1 MIHILYLLCVL
12 SGYDSWYSAY
22 SEGDWQSA
30 REEAEFMIEGD
41 STSAIALAAMSL
53 SIFSDGST
61 ADNATELA
69 LLSLEADSS
78 QSLAWTA
85 LGMSLLET
93 DPVLAVNA
101 LTRAVDLD
109 SLSAIAWEGLGLVMI
124 DSGEYGLAA
133 SNIQRSVM
141 SDPSYIPGWLGHAM
155 VLEES
160 GDPQGALTVIEIA
173 LSRWPGN
180 TLLLF
185 QKAWIYEDLILP
197 DSALAVYDRILE
209 QDPENFNALKYSGML
224 YEDTGRLG
232 RAVKS
237 YRELIAVDSTYSWAY
252 GEIAYCYE
260 LLNQI
265 DSAEEWYLLGME
277 IDPSYAW
284 AAYRL
289 GVISRDRDLSEGL
302 LWFELATQLNPLMS
316 DAWVEMGL
324 VYEDQGDFI
333 SAVTCLETALDI
345 FPDDDWTWGELGY
358 LLQELGRNDEAAEAY
373 EQGVRV
379 NPGYLWGWQQRGLL
393 YEILGENEEAISW
406 YRMAIEQNGGSTW
419 LLGELGSLLEAT
431 GNRDSAAV
439 CFAAALEVDSCY
451 TYGLHRLARNR
462 RESGHFDEALSF
474 LDRYLECTS
483 DTLTERYERVITLES
498 AGLQGMA
505 DSLELVMLERD
516 PDAWL
521 DAAWTSY
528 YMDDEEMARDL
539 GVRHENTGMSEVFQW
554 ITIAEL
560 YEVLERDDDSYRCYD
575 TAVGLDSLDVNT
587 WVAWGSM
594 LSSADRFP
602 EAVEKLERAVEID
615 STSIDAW
622 SVLGE
627 ALLFDDRYVLAED
640 ALQRVMDLD
649 PGSVYAICYFGLI
662 RERSGRPLEA
672 LDYYLEA
679 LQLYPGYPYAEDRIR
694 AISDPVYDSD
704 WWSRDAGMFNA
715 SLWFDI
721 SVTSGNTDERNMSAG
736 ASLSLDYDTR
746 GSSITLDGGGKLE
759 KVWERETKNTAYASM
774 NVEHFLSDALYIEAS
789 STWDRQ
795 PITVRPWQ
803 ISSYIACG
811 YKRWI
816 SDWLWVAPEMGVG
829 LVSSRWS
836 LDPDRTDN
844 PTAYGSLGIWFE
856 KTGSVL
862 PEIWISG
869 SVYFP
874 PGAPDDLIAY
884 GDVEVTF
891 SVWKPLS
898 MSIGYSVDYTRK
910 PPVSTWEKYDTEIYS
925 RIFLNIL

>member
-1 MIHILYLLCVL
+1 VIHIFYLLCVL

-30 REEAEFMIEGD
+30 REEAEFMIEDD
-41 STSAIALAAMSL
+41 STSSIALAAMSL
-53 SIFSDGST
+53 SVFSDES
-61 ADNATELA
+61 ADDSATELA

-78 QSLAWTA
+78 QSLAWAA
-85 LGMSLLET
+85 LGMSLLKA
-93 DPVLAVNA
+93 DPLPAVEA
-101 LTRAVDLD
+101 LTKAVEFD
-109 SLSAIAWEGLGLVMI
+109 SLSAIAWEGLGLIMI
-124 DSGEYGLAA
+124 DSGEYGLAV
-133 SNIQRSVM
+133 SNMQHSVM
-141 SDPSYIPGWLGHAM
+141 SDSSYIPGWLGHST

-160 GDPQGALTVIEIA
+160 GDPNGALTVMEIA
-173 LSRWPGN
+173 LSRAPSN
-180 TLLLF
+180 MLLLF
-185 QKAWIYEDLILP
+185 QKAWIFEELMLP
-197 DSALAVYDRILE
+197 DSALATYGTILE
-209 QDPENFNALKYSGML
+209 QDPASFNALKYSGLL
-224 YEDTGRLG
+224 YEDMGQLG
-232 RAVKS
+232 RAVKM
-237 YRELIAVDSTYSWAY
+237 YRQLIAADSTYSWAY

-260 LLNQI
+260 LLNLI
-265 DSAEEWYLLGME
+265 DFAEEWYLKGME

-289 GVISRDRDLSEGL
+289 GVISRDKDLSEGL
-302 LWFELATQLNPLMS
+302 LWFELATQLDPLMS

-324 VYEDQGDFI
+324 VYEDQGDFV
-333 SAVTCLETALDI
+333 SAVQCLETALEI
-345 FPDDDWTWGELGY
+345 SPDDDWTWGELGY

-373 EQGVRV
+373 EQGVHV

-393 YEILGENEEAISW
+393 YEILDDYEGAISW
-406 YRMAIEQNGGSTW
+406 YRMAIEQYGSSTW

-431 GNRDSAAV
+431 GDRDSAMV
-439 CFAAALEVDSCY
+439 CYAAALEEDSCY

-462 RESGHFDEALSF
+462 RESGYFDEALNL
-474 LDRYLECTS
+474 LDRYLECS
-483 DTLTERYERVITLES
+483 GDTLTARYERVITLES
-498 AGLQGMA
+498 AGLNSRA

-521 DAAWTSY
+521 DAAWTCY
-528 YMDDEEMARDL
+528 YMDDEEMSRDL
-539 GVRHENTGMSEVFQW
+539 GLRHENTGMSEVSQW
-554 ITIAEL
+554 IAMAEL
-560 YEVLERDDDSYRCYD
+560 YEALEKDVDSYRCYD
-575 TAVGLDSLDVNT
+575 KAVGLDSLDVNT

-594 LSSADRFP
+594 LSSADRFS
-602 EAVEKLERAVEID
+602 EAAEKLERAVEID

-627 ALLFDDRYVLAED
+627 ALLFDDRYVLAEE
-640 ALQRVMDLD
+640 ALQKIMDLD

-679 LQLYPGYPYAEDRIR
+679 LQLYPGYSYAEDRIR

-704 WWSRDAGMFNA
+704 WWSRDAGKFNA

-721 SVTSGNTDERNMSAG
+721 SVTSGNTDERNVSAG
-736 ASLSLDYDTR
+736 ASLSLKYDSR

-759 KVWERETKNTAYASM
+759 KIWERETKNTAYASL

-811 YKRWI
+811 YKKWI

-844 PTAYGSLGIWFE
+844 PTAYGSIGIWFE
-856 KTGSVL
+856 KTGSIL
-862 PEIWISG
+862 PEIWIAG

-884 GDVEVTF
+884 GDVEITF
-891 SVWKPLS
+891 NVWKPLS

-910 PPVSTWEKYDTEIYS
+910 PSVSTWEKYDTEIYS
-925 RIFLNIL
+925 RIYLNIL